1 MTFWLVRLGFAS
13 ATGFVS
19 EKGESTISNAEVAL
33 PLLGLFP
40 LTPWL
45 VEICYFNDT
54 GLGWGGWRL
63 RFDVLKGVCLKELPS
78 ELGRLVALWG

>member
-1 MTFWLVRLGFAS
+1 MGVWLVGFGFAS
-13 ATGFVS
+13 ANGFVS

-45 VEICYFNDT
+45 AEICYFDEA
-54 GLGWGGWRL
+54 GLMAHLLMCG
-63 RFDVLKGVCLKELPS
+63 KGV
-78 ELGRLVALWG
+78 V

>member
-1 MTFWLVRLGFAS
+1 MIVWLVRLGFVS

-45 VEICYFNDT
+45 AEVCYFDDT
-54 GLGWGGWRL
+54 GLGWGAGGSV
-63 RFDVLKGVCLKELPS
+63 FDVLKGVCLKELHLS
-78 ELGRLVALWG
+78 HFWFYNVQE